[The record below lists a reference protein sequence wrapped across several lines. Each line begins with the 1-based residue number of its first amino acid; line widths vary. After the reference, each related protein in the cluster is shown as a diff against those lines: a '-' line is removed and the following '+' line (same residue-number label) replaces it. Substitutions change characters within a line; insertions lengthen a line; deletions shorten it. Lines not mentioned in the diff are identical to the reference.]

1 MSRAEGKRQKAEGKG
16 QKSHLASLVV
26 AGAVCLTVAAAAQ
39 APQSVAPEI
48 PFDSVMDALKLPP
61 DMNFGEVAGV
71 ALNSKG
77 HIFIYHRGRNTQLFE
92 FDKDGKFLREI
103 GKDLYGFEFAHVVRI
118 DKDDNIWCVDE
129 GSNMVIKFNPEGR
142 VTMTLGRKWEVP
154 EGRPV
159 QPPSGAPP
167 PRPSVG
173 NFNRPTDV

>member
-1 MSRAEGKRQKAEGKG
+1 MRAA
-16 QKSHLASLVV
+16 LVI
-26 AGAVCLTVAAAAQ
+26 ACAVCVTAAASAQ
-39 APQSVAPEI
+39 APQTAAREI
-48 PFDSVMDALKLPP
+48 PFDAVMDVLKLPP

-77 HIFIYHRGRNTQLFE
+77 HLFIYHRGRQTQLFE

-142 VTMTLGRKWEVP
+142 VTRCC
-154 EGRPV
+154 
-159 QPPSGAPP
+159 SGASGKC
-167 PRPSVG
+167 PRAGRSSH
-173 NFNRPTDV
+173 RPGRRRRARRSTTSTGRRT